1 MAITLFRRKEPFG
14 LLSNF
19 DRDID
24 RWFGED
30 WFDMDTMRSTI
41 FNDFVDSTWTPAVD
55 IEEKDGK
62 YVLKAELPG
71 LKKEDIHVELKDG
84 YLTLR
89 GERNMEHEDKK
100 KNYHRIERAYG
111 SFERRFRVPDTVKEK
126 DIHASFKD
134 GILELTVPVMEDVK
148 HKAIDIKIE

>member
-111 SFERRFRVPDTVKEK
+111 SFERSFRVPDTGKEK